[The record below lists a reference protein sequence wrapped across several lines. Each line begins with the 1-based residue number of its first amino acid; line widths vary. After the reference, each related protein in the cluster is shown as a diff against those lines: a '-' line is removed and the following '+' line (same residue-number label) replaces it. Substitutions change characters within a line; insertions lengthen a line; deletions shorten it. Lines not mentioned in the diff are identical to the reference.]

1 MGLSRKPAYCWGI
14 RSHWAVENSLYWVL
28 DMVFRDDE
36 CRVKTDNA
44 PANFTT
50 IKHIATNLLR
60 LPTTKDSLRS
70 RRKIAAWDDTFLASL
85 IAHHCLHPIPLGVAR
100 LFGISLK
107 LKPSPASCRADMPM
121 EAVIA
126 RRMTME
132 RINLSGGEVGLL
144 RLGAPD
150 RPAVVFVHGFS
161 GDLLTWQYNLFPLT
175 KDYHVVA
182 IDLPGHGRSEPLTG
196 AQHWQDMVDWL
207 SVALATLG
215 LKRPHLVGHS
225 LGGRLMLGMVERRLI
240 SAASLSLIACAG
252 LGPGHDYPF
261 LKRLASIETLED
273 ALVCTRHLFSDHETG
288 VERFA
293 CALHAKLS
301 TAAART
307 ALTQF
312 LNANLRTVN

>member
-150 RPAVVFVHGFS
+150 RPAVVF
-161 GDLLTWQYNLFPLT
+161 
-175 KDYHVVA
+175 
-182 IDLPGHGRSEPLTG
+182 
-196 AQHWQDMVDWL
+196 WL